1 MKSLTTFGHWP
12 KLECR
17 SIEWPVAG
25 LATAMSVGVV
35 VPVHNNADVVEATL
49 QSLLVNLGPGDRISV
64 VENGSTDESWAFL
77 CERFGNHPQISL
89 SRLSVGDAAAAR
101 NLGIDRAGEVD
112 YIAFCDSDD
121 EWLPGRLDQVR
132 AVLVE
137 TKADMLVQP
146 MLTQRN
152 AAIEVEGATFRR
164 KQLPLQSTLLAEL
177 IVSGNFVSTSA
188 LVLRRDRI
196 PLPLFAEG
204 LRQTQDY
211 EAWCWFAR
219 HNPDACVAYVDD
231 PQVIY
236 RWMGG
241 LSNKRW
247 HRVENVY
254 RIARTY
260 GTGLSPRVRRQARMM
275 SIARL
280 LLGALRTRTLWPAIR
295 LLMSKDD
302 HRLFRGAAP
311 MGAVRR

>member
-1 MKSLTTFGHWP
+1 MNSLTIFGRWP
-12 KLECR
+12 KFENR
-17 SIEWPVAG
+17 SVEWPVTG
-25 LATAMSVGVV
+25 LADIMSIGVV
-35 VPVHNNADVVEATL
+35 VPVHNNADVIEATL
-49 QSLLVNLGPGDRISV
+49 QSLLVNLGPADRIAV
-64 VENGSTDESWAFL
+64 VENGSTDESWTLL

-89 SRLSVGDAAAAR
+89 DSLSVGDAAAAR

-112 YIAFCDSDD
+112 YIAFCDGDD

-132 AVLVE
+132 AVLAA

-146 MLTQRN
+146 MLTQQD
-152 AAIEVEGATFRR
+152 AAIEIEGATFRR
-164 KQLPLQSTLLAEL
+164 KRLPRQSTLLAEL
-177 IVSGNFVSTSA
+177 IISGNFISTSA

-247 HRVENVY
+247 QRVENVY

-260 GTGLSPRVRRQARMM
+260 GTALNPRVRLHARVT
-275 SIARL
+275 SLARL
-280 LLGALRTRTLWPAIR
+280 LLGTLRTRRLWPAIR
-295 LLMSKDD
+295 LLVSKDD
-302 HRLFRGAAP
+302 HRLFRGAASIRP
-311 MGAVRR
+311 VPR